1 MTSRLTLIVLIAS
14 VALSATTAF
23 AQSTAQTERIKA
35 SFVLALG
42 RAPSAAEI
50 AAMEKQG
57 ALTISELVARHRQ
70 QLQNDVALQRSMTI
84 KAWKDAF
91 GREPAESEI
100 ARSLTGNRTYTE
112 LMGGHIQWLAEDP
125 VEYEKVMERGYRLV
139 IRRGVYP
146 GEIAY
151 WKKRDTLP
159 FALLVG
165 CIEDWGR
172 RNAPGLMET
181 TGTATISV
189 NSNYLETIKLSPLIA
204 AEARAAVGLSSAGT
218 ADFLS
223 ASGRTLVAAG
233 AVNIVSGG
241 HIHFA
246 ATGGSNLVPAESVN

>member
-1 MTSRLTLIVLIAS
+1 MISRFTLTVLIAS
-14 VALSATTAF
+14 LVLSATAAF
-23 AQSTAQTERIKA
+23 AQSTAQTERIEA

-42 RAPSAAEI
+42 RAPSAADI
-50 AAMEKQG
+50 AEMEKQG

-70 QLQNDVALQRSMTI
+70 QLQNDVALQRTTAI

-91 GREPAESEI
+91 GRAPTETEI

-112 LMGGHIQWLAEDP
+112 LMQAHIQWLAENP
-125 VEYEKVMERGYRLV
+125 AEYEKVMERGYRLV

-151 WKKRDTLP
+151 WKKRNTLP

-181 TGTATISV
+181 TGTATVSI
-189 NSNYLETIKLSPLIA
+189 NSNYLETVRLSPVVAI
-204 AEARAAVGLSSAGT
+204 EARVAAGLTAAGT

-223 ASGRTLVAAG
+223 ASGRNLVSAG
-233 AVNIVSGG
+233 ATTLMSSGR
-241 HIHFA
+241 IHFA
-246 ATGGSNLVPAESVN
+246 ATGGSNLVPAESAN